1 MFYFHKLIYWGIT
14 LRSSLYKNPRKGLV
28 IINTNLKKDRKKE
41 RKKEKGAT
49 NKNKH
54 KTSRKSQL
62 DKIYGHSAVC
72 FHLLPKGLAL
82 LKNNLTH

>member
-14 LRSSLYKNPRKGLV
+14 LRSSLYKNPRKGFV

-41 RKKEKGAT
+41 RKKEKGET

-62 DKIYGHSAVC
+62 DKIYGQVLYVSI
-72 FHLLPKGLAL
+72 FYP
-82 LKNNLTH
+82 LKEQPDTLND